1 METKTE
7 IYTIFLPCYSP
18 RKDELLGKLQSE
30 FDDVEFVGLNE
41 LSGIGGTEGREEVY
55 QNIKEM
61 EGKIDGILVFG
72 GYLDQQLTS
81 FGLPVVMVRSL
92 FGVGDWE
99 KGILNFYKDEKVL
112 TTCLSDFD
120 VSSGVSTSRF
130 DDLLSKIKLIS
141 ALGKV
146 KSSKLLVVQ
155 EPEILGNYDIQGM
168 DFHSPLPAD
177 YNEVYSENLRKMGP
191 EVTHASLVELNEEI
205 EKVDESDAEKTT
217 DMWINEAKEIRETNR
232 EEVLK
237 AARMYLGIERLMK
250 KHDANGIAVRSLVP
264 WVKGMINVTPCLA
277 NTELNKQSEVGV
289 CEGLV
294 NSAITEMF
302 GIYVTGNPSFVGDV
316 IGIDRVNDTVIFAH
330 CQCPINPHGSS
341 TVPYV
346 IRSHALQKENEM
358 LPDDYPEAGPTLSAV
373 VQVELPTDEVVTAV
387 KFSIYD
393 KKIGIST
400 GLSVPGEKL
409 YGDFEDILCR
419 TKLVM
424 ETNTEAF
431 ERNYDTPSLGVHR
444 NLIYGDH
451 RAEIKNLAVLIG
463 FDVIDEDR

>member
-1 METKTE
+1 MEMKTE
-7 IYTIFLPCYSP
+7 IYTVFLPCYSP
-18 RKDELLGKLQSE
+18 RKDELLGKLQSG
-30 FDDVEFVGLNE
+30 FDDVEFVGLDE
-41 LSGIGGTEGREEVY
+41 LSGIGGTEGREEAY
-55 QNIKEM
+55 RNIKEM
-61 EGKIDGILVFG
+61 KGKIDGILMLG
-72 GYLDQQLTS
+72 GYLDSELTS

-99 KGILNFYKDEKVL
+99 KGILNFYKDKKVL

-130 DDLLSKIKLIS
+130 DDLLSKIRLIS
-141 ALGKV
+141 ALRKV
-146 KSSKLLVVQ
+146 KNSRLLVVQ

-168 DFHSPLPAD
+168 DFHSPLPED
-177 YNEVYSENLRKMGP
+177 YNEVYSENLGQIGP
-191 EVTHASLVELNEEI
+191 EVTHASLIELNEET
-205 EKVDESDAEKTT
+205 EKVNESDAEKTT

-232 EEVLK
+232 EEVLR

-277 NTELNKQSEVGV
+277 NTELNKQSRVGV

-302 GIYVTGNPSFVGDV
+302 GIYSSGNPSFVGDV
-316 IGIDRVNDTVIFAH
+316 IGIDRVNDTVTFAH
-330 CQCPINPHGSS
+330 CQCPINPHGNDR
-341 TVPYV
+341 VPYV

-358 LPDDYPEAGPTLSAV
+358 LPDDYPEAGTTLSAV

-387 KFSIYD
+387 KFSMYD
-393 KKIGIST
+393 KKIGVSA

-409 YGDFEDILCR
+409 YRNFEDILCR

-431 ERNYDTPSLGVHR
+431 ERNYDTVRFGVHR
-444 NLIYGDH
+444 NVIYGEHKARIED
-451 RAEIKNLAVLIG
+451 LATLIG
-463 FDVIDEDR
+463 FDVVEEDR